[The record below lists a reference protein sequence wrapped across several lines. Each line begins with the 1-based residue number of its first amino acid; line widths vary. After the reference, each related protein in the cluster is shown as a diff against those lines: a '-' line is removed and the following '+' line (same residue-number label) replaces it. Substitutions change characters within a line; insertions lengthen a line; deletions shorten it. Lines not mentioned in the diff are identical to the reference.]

1 MLIDLT
7 FDLILVICI
16 LTLAIGALFVRDVFT
31 AIVLF
36 IGLGLLMTVAWV
48 RLNAI
53 DVAIAEAS
61 IGAGL
66 TGALLLG
73 AWKRLKSLKRVL
85 EQEQHSD

>member
-36 IGLGLLMTVAWV
+36 IGLGLLMTIAWV